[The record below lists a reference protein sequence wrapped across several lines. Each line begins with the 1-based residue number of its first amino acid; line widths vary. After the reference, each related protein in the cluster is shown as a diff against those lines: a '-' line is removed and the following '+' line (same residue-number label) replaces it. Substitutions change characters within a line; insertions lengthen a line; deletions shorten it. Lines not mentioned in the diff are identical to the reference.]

1 MRLFILIL
9 LAINLLLLTFS
20 LVYGLINEIKFNK
33 RIKEYYDKQK
43 Q

>member
-1 MRLFILIL
+1 MRLIILIL

-20 LVYGLINEIKFNK
+20 LIYRLICEIKFNK
-33 RIKEYYDKQK
+33 QIKQYYDKQK

>member
-1 MRLFILIL
+1 MRLFFIIL

-20 LVYGLINEIKFNK
+20 TMYGLINEIKFNK
-33 RIKEYYDKQK
+33 RMKQYYDKQK

>member
-1 MRLFILIL
+1 MRLIISIL

-20 LVYGLINEIKFNK
+20 LIYRLICEIKFNK
-33 RIKEYYDKQK
+33 QIKEYYDKQK

>member
-20 LVYGLINEIKFNK
+20 LVYRLICEIKFNK
-33 RIKEYYDKQK
+33 QMKEYYDKQK

>member
-20 LVYGLINEIKFNK
+20 LVYRIINEIKFNK

-43 Q
+43 

>member
-1 MRLFILIL
+1 MRLIILIL
-9 LAINLLLLTFS
+9 LLFNLSLLAFS
-20 LVYGLINEIKFNK
+20 LIYRIICEIKFNK

>member
-9 LAINLLLLTFS
+9 LAINLSLLAFS
-20 LVYGLINEIKFNK
+20 LVFRLICEIKFNK
-33 RIKEYYDKQK
+33 QIKEYYDKQK

>member
-1 MRLFILIL
+1 MRLFLLIL

-20 LVYGLINEIKFNK
+20 LIYGLINEIKFNK
-33 RIKEYYDKQK
+33 EMKQYYDKQK

>member
-9 LAINLLLLTFS
+9 LAINLLLLIFS
-20 LVYGLINEIKFNK
+20 LIYRLICEIKFNK
-33 RIKEYYDKQK
+33 QIKQYYDKQK

>member
-20 LVYGLINEIKFNK
+20 LVYRIINEIKFNK
-33 RIKEYYDKQK
+33 QIKEYYDKQK
-43 Q
+43 

>member
-1 MRLFILIL
+1 MRLIILIL

-20 LVYGLINEIKFNK
+20 LIYRLICEIKFNK
-33 RIKEYYDKQK
+33 QIKEYYDKQK

>member
-9 LAINLLLLTFS
+9 LAINLLLTFS
-20 LVYGLINEIKFNK
+20 LVFKLICEIKFNK
-33 RIKEYYDKQK
+33 QIKEYYDKQK

>member
-9 LAINLLLLTFS
+9 LIFNLSLLAFS
-20 LVYGLINEIKFNK
+20 LIYRLICEIKFNK
-33 RIKEYYDKQK
+33 QIKEYYDKQK